1 MAAKKTIQKTK
12 ADDCPECV
20 DRMITSEPPSVI
32 AEKTSYQKPWVI
44 SGPVNFSDLNA
55 KTALPPKSS
64 AVEGPDYSD
73 QMNLNA
79 GRTIGN
85 PSRID
90 RPMGEDKPLCTDR
103 QCPNELPADPTP
115 EPQDGQELDED
126 IIAPSEPTPCVRTTY
141 RMLMGL
147 IPAILAVFLSQAVIA
162 TIETASGLLAPP
174 FVIIFPGKF
183 FDSN

>member
-79 GRTIGN
+79 GPLETLAESIGQWERTSHFALTDNAQMSFQLTQLQSLKTGKN
-85 PSRID
+85 LMRI
-90 RPMGEDKPLCTDR
+90 L
-103 QCPNELPADPTP
+103 
-115 EPQDGQELDED
+115 
-126 IIAPSEPTPCVRTTY
+126 
-141 RMLMGL
+141 
-147 IPAILAVFLSQAVIA
+147 
-162 TIETASGLLAPP
+162 
-174 FVIIFPGKF
+174 
-183 FDSN
+183 